1 VPRLTVLNINQFPTP
16 PFFVLVPQTPVYG
29 PSLRLGR
36 IARLSAIRLPVG
48 PPPPLVRWFGKENT
62 MPTPTDRKDEPIHYD
77 ADKARG
83 AEIILTK
90 RRNRVIFM
98 GGLVGFVVLA
108 LISNW
113 FA

>member
-1 VPRLTVLNINQFPTP
+1 MRGGALIL
-16 PFFVLVPQTPVYG
+16 
-29 PSLRLGR
+29 LGTG
-36 IARLSAIRLPVG
+36 AREQS
-48 PPPPLVRWFGKENT
+48 N
-62 MPTPTDRKDEPIHYD
+62 RKDEPIHYD

-108 LISNW
+108 LILDW

>member
-1 VPRLTVLNINQFPTP
+1 MSILPNVRPRADGPLPAQIQTLRRCGSFDNRILNCPRNLP
-16 PFFVLVPQTPVYG
+16 
-29 PSLRLGR
+29 PSLARWLGEES
-36 IARLSAIRLPVG
+36 I
-48 PPPPLVRWFGKENT
+48 
-62 MPTPTDRKDEPIHYD
+62 MPTPSNRKDEPIHYD
-77 ADKARG
+77 ADRARG

>member
-1 VPRLTVLNINQFPTP
+1 
-16 PFFVLVPQTPVYG
+16 
-29 PSLRLGR
+29 
-36 IARLSAIRLPVG
+36 
-48 PPPPLVRWFGKENT
+48 
-62 MPTPTDRKDEPIHYD
+62 MPTPSDHKDKPLHYD

-90 RRNRVIFM
+90 RRNRVIFIA
-98 GGLVGFVVLA
+98 GLVGFVVLA

>member
-1 VPRLTVLNINQFPTP
+1 MNLTHWFSRESILPTP
-16 PFFVLVPQTPVYG
+16 
-29 PSLRLGR
+29 S
-36 IARLSAIRLPVG
+36 
-48 PPPPLVRWFGKENT
+48 N
-62 MPTPTDRKDEPIHYD
+62 RKDEPIHYD

>member
-1 VPRLTVLNINQFPTP
+1 
-16 PFFVLVPQTPVYG
+16 
-29 PSLRLGR
+29 
-36 IARLSAIRLPVG
+36 
-48 PPPPLVRWFGKENT
+48 
-62 MPTPTDRKDEPIHYD
+62 MPTPSNRKDEPIYYN

-98 GGLVGFVVLA
+98 AGLVGFVVLA
-108 LISNW
+108 LVLNW

>member
-1 VPRLTVLNINQFPTP
+1 
-16 PFFVLVPQTPVYG
+16 
-29 PSLRLGR
+29 
-36 IARLSAIRLPVG
+36 
-48 PPPPLVRWFGKENT
+48 
-62 MPTPTDRKDEPIHYD
+62 MPTPSNRKDEHIHYD

-98 GGLVGFVVLA
+98 GGVVGFVVLA

>member
-1 VPRLTVLNINQFPTP
+1 MAIATELECKVRSLFLLRFHFDNSSGSSTKPPRPL
-16 PFFVLVPQTPVYG
+16 
-29 PSLRLGR
+29 
-36 IARLSAIRLPVG
+36 ARWL
-48 PPPPLVRWFGKENT
+48 GKEST
-62 MPTPTDRKDEPIHYD
+62 MPTPLHRKDEPIHYD

-98 GGLVGFVVLA
+98 AGLVCFVVLA
-108 LISNW
+108 LVLNW

>member
-1 VPRLTVLNINQFPTP
+1 
-16 PFFVLVPQTPVYG
+16 
-29 PSLRLGR
+29 
-36 IARLSAIRLPVG
+36 
-48 PPPPLVRWFGKENT
+48 
-62 MPTPTDRKDEPIHYD
+62 MPTPLHRKDEPIHYD

-98 GGLVGFVVLA
+98 GGVVGFVVLA